1 MTEVSA
7 AQALSYRQLSVTFA
21 TDAGSVRA
29 VDDVT
34 FDVHPGEVLA
44 VVGESGSG
52 KSVSARAA
60 IGLLPD
66 TARVSGVV
74 ELGGRDVAGLS
85 DKQFTALRGKD
96 IAMVFQEPGAALDPL
111 FTVGYQI
118 AEAVRAHTDLDRN
131 WSAVVQIKEN
141 QHLVTQGIYSSIR
154 HPIYSAHLLWGLTQV
169 LMVPNWLAGVPGFA
183 AIVLIMILRI
193 PHEERMLIGQFGDE
207 YRQYMQQTGALL
219 PRFSNRG
226 ARKE

>member
-1 MTEVSA
+1 MKMFVN
-7 AQALSYRQLSVTFA
+7 LYLF
-21 TDAGSVRA
+21 
-29 VDDVT
+29 
-34 FDVHPGEVLA
+34 EVLA
-44 VVGESGSG
+44 TYLVRLPSVFLNARTGSRKDRLSQAQRVRQEGVV
-52 KSVSARAA
+52 VSILMLFWFFAA
-60 IGLLPD
+60 IILPGIYAATD
-66 TARVSGVV
+66 WFDRFDYNLPVWSGY
-74 ELGGRDVAGLS
+74 AGL
-85 DKQFTALRGKD
+85 
-96 IAMVFQEPGAALDPL
+96 AMTGLVLWIL
-111 FTVGYQI
+111 W
-118 AEAVRAHTDLDRN
+118 RAHTDLDRN